1 MLFKPILIAAGLL
14 LAGLVQAQAAPGY
27 SMVLYQQG
35 VQYQRI
41 EPVQPLQAEHGKIEV
56 VEVFSYACPH
66 CWEFASY
73 AREIQNKLPKDAV
86 FRMVPAVF
94 SPMWEPYA
102 RAFYAAQRLGVLK
115 QTHKA
120 LFVALHVR
128 HEPLYSLQQL
138 AGFYAH
144 YGVKPAV
151 FLKVAN
157 SDAVSNEMM
166 RNLRLEQA
174 WGIDATPTIV
184 VGGAYRSARIQSYQ
198 QLVDLTLWLVKREQ
212 TARSLVH

>member
-1 MLFKPILIAAGLL
+1 MSIKSMLIVVGLL
-14 LAGLVQAQAAPGY
+14 LTGLVPAQAASGY
-27 SMVLYQQG
+27 SMELYQQG
-35 VQYQRI
+35 LQYQRI

-66 CWEFASY
+66 CWEFLPY
-73 AREIQNKLPKDAV
+73 AREIHNKLPKDAV

-144 YGVKPAV
+144 YGVKPAA
-151 FLKVAN
+151 FLKIAN
-157 SDAVSNEMM
+157 SDAVSTEMM

-174 WGIDATPTIV
+174 WGIEATPTIV
-184 VGGAYRSARIQSYQ
+184 VGGRYRSAHIQSYQ
-198 QLVDLTLWLVKREQ
+198 QLVGLTLWLVKQEQ
-212 TARSLVH
+212 TARSTAH

>member
-1 MLFKPILIAAGLL
+1 MSIKPMLIAVGLL
-14 LAGLVQAQAAPGY
+14 LAGLGQAQAAPGY

-66 CWEFASY
+66 CWEFESY
-73 AREIQNKLPKDAV
+73 AREIQKKLPKDAV

-128 HEPLYSLQQL
+128 HEPLYSLRQL

-144 YGVKPAV
+144 YGVKPAA

-157 SDAVSNEMM
+157 SDAVSKEMM
-166 RNLRLEQA
+166 RNLRLERA

-184 VGGAYRSARIQSYQ
+184 VNGAYRSARIQSYQ
-198 QLVDLTLWLVKREQ
+198 QLVDLTLWLVKQEQ
-212 TARSLVH
+212 AARSTAH